1 MYKKLYIKPVVKTF
15 IPKMERHMLAGT
27 HEDINDPA
35 DWNSKQGFVD
45 DEEGANAWENVNV
58 WK

>member
-27 HEDINDPA
+27 YEDINDPA